1 MSTRVDNNKMIQY
14 IRETE
19 HYALQILDKRE
30 ELCKD
35 FVEMFTSK
43 KRSHVILTASGTSYN
58 SCLSSKHFFEK
69 VLKMPVML
77 YTAYDFAFFKT
88 VYDENDFVI
97 TVTQE
102 GESTNTIDAI
112 KVANEHGMDN
122 VVVTEDVNNTCTQL
136 AKGKVTLDCEREYFG
151 PKTKGYTC
159 SVLTLYMMAL
169 EAAHAIKSI
178 SYDEYNKYVEACRKT
193 IKNVPSVIDEAE
205 KYITDNLQE
214 LIECDHAFVV
224 GYGPHVG
231 TALEGALKCLE
242 TVRDFYFSFETEEF
256 LHGPLASV
264 KPNVYTFIIAAKTH
278 GYQRSVDLYDSIYSQ
293 NSHCYLIGS
302 YDGENSDHVIAK
314 NFVDDEDMAVF
325 EYIVPLQLLAYYTFT
340 GKGRDLNYRN
350 YPRTSAVIPTKAK
363 ALERK

>member
-1 MSTRVDNNKMIQY
+1 MSTKVDNHKMIEY

-19 HYALQILDKRE
+19 KYALQILNKRE
-30 ELCKD
+30 ELCDD
-35 FVEMFTSK
+35 FVKMFTRK
-43 KRSHVILTASGTSYN
+43 KHDHVILVASGTSYN
-58 SCLSSKHFFEK
+58 TCLTSKHFFEK
-69 VLKMPVML
+69 VLKRPVMI

-88 VYDENDFVI
+88 VYGENDFVI

-112 KVANEHGMDN
+112 HAANKHCMDN
-122 VVVTEDVNNTCTQL
+122 VVVTEDVDNTCTQL
-136 AKGKVTLDCEREYFG
+136 AKGKVTIDCDREYFG

-159 SVLTLYMMAL
+159 TVLTLYMMAI
-169 EAAHAIKSI
+169 EAGRATNSI
-178 SYDEYNKYVEACRKT
+178 SEDEYNRYVEVCEKT
-193 IKNVPSVIDEAE
+193 IKNIPSVTDKAEA
-205 KYITDNLQE
+205 YIKKNLQE

-264 KPNVYTFIIAAKTH
+264 KPHVFTFIIAANTH
-278 GYQRSVDLYDSIYSQ
+278 GYQRSIDLYDSIYSQ
-293 NSHCYLIGS
+293 NNHAYLIGS
-302 YDGENSDHVIAK
+302 YQGENTNHVIASD
-314 NFVDDEDMAVF
+314 FIDDEDMAVF
-325 EYIVPLQLLAYYTFT
+325 EYIIPLQLLAYYTFS

-350 YPRTSAVIPTKAK
+350 YPRTSTKIPTKAK